1 MRSRPMSLPG
11 SASRRSVIPAKAG
24 ALSFDRKIKLGAGFR
39 RDDGVWEHTKHM
51 SEHDPII
58 VWDLPTRLFHWTLV
72 VLILLQY
79 LSGEFGL
86 LPMEWHYWLGYATLA
101 LVVFRVLWGFTGSR
115 TSRFAAFVRG
125 PATVARYAIDSL
137 HGRAAHVVGHN
148 PLGGWSVLLMLASV
162 LVQSVSGLFASDDL
176 VESGPFAASV
186 SDATMQ
192 LMTRVHNVN
201 RYVLLLLIVLHVCA
215 VLLHWAMRHENLVA
229 PMLHGRGPGD
239 GSEPMRIASV
249 GRAIVLLVVSAI
261 VVALVV
267 IWGGY
272 A

>member
-1 MRSRPMSLPG
+1 MG
-11 SASRRSVIPAKAG
+11 S
-24 ALSFDRKIKLGAGFR
+24 GFR

-51 SEHDPII
+51 PEHDPII

-101 LVVFRVLWGFTGSR
+101 LVVFRVLWGFAGSR
-115 TSRFAAFVRG
+115 TSRFAVFVRG
-125 PATVARYAIDSL
+125 PATVARYAIDSV

-239 GSEPMRIASV
+239 GSEPMRIASAW
-249 GRAIVLLVVSAI
+249 RAMALLVVSAI

>member
-1 MRSRPMSLPG
+1 MGP
-11 SASRRSVIPAKAG
+11 
-24 ALSFDRKIKLGAGFR
+24 GFR

-51 SEHDPII
+51 PEHDPII

-101 LVVFRVLWGFTGSR
+101 LVVFRVLWGFCGSR

-176 VESGPFAASV
+176 VESGPFAARV

-192 LMTRVHNVN
+192 LDDARPQRQPLRAAAPDRAARLRGAAALGDAPRESRRADAARTR
-201 RYVLLLLIVLHVCA
+201 
-215 VLLHWAMRHENLVA
+215 
-229 PMLHGRGPGD
+229 PGD

-249 GRAIVLLVVSAI
+249 VARACA
-261 VVALVV
+261 ARGERYCRRARRD
-267 IWGGY
+267 WGGY